1 MLSAINNIY
10 LPKLNN
16 IQNSQVNK
24 KQSVTKPIMNNGLKA
39 DSVCFT
45 GKSAPSMYKNV
56 FEYLAAEILG
66 NNKKYQVDGSML

>member
-16 IQNSQVNK
+16 IQNPQVNK

-45 GKSAPSMYKNV
+45 GKSAPSM
-56 FEYLAAEILG
+56 
-66 NNKKYQVDGSML
+66 